1 MTIKKIPVLFASAY
15 SMLWGGSLLI
25 PGPVH
30 ARQAEPAKAT
40 KTIADFTKS
49 MVKHEG
55 FLPLYW
61 EEKTGKLWMEV
72 SRWGQELLY
81 VTSLPTGLGSNEIGL
96 DRGQLGDGR
105 IVRFQR
111 VGPTVF
117 LVEPNYAFRADSKN
131 ADERRAVEEAFAQSI
146 LASFP
151 VEVEEGGRVLVEV
164 TGFAN
169 RDAHGI
175 TKALADA
182 RQSGYSL
189 DTRRS
194 TIAVAKTR
202 AFPRNTE
209 IESIL
214 TFAGG
219 SGAAVSAVAPSPQA
233 LTLHQRQSFI
243 ALPETPYKIR
253 SSDPRAGFFTR
264 SYEDLAAPLG
274 EDTTRRF
281 IIRHRLEKKDPAA
294 PVSEP
299 VKPIVY
305 YVDRGAPEP
314 IRTALMEGAAWWNQA
329 FEAAGYQNAFR
340 VELLPEGADPMDI
353 RYNVIQWVP
362 RDVRGWSY
370 GSSIVDPRTGE
381 ILKGQVVLDARRA
394 RYDYLLAE
402 GLLAPYKNSTG
413 SGEMEKMVLA
423 RIRQLSVH
431 EVGHTLG
438 LRHNYQGSSQGRS
451 SVMDYPSPLVTI
463 KPAGSLD
470 LSNAYSVGVGA
481 WDKIAIRYGYQEF
494 PRETDEKPGLE
505 RILAQAQQNKISYLT
520 DEDASGGLHPEVSRW
535 DSATDAAAE
544 LDRIMRV
551 RRIALKQFG
560 ANAIRYNRPLAT
572 LEEAL
577 VPVYLHHRYQ
587 VQAAAALL
595 GGQRYTY
602 ALRGDG
608 QVPVRPVSAAE
619 QNRALTALL
628 ATLKPSELALPR
640 PLLTAI
646 PPRPSGYASS
656 GELFSRYTG
665 RAFDSLAPASVAA
678 DMTISLLLDPER
690 GARLVQQHTIDRGL
704 PSLGTIYDRLIT
716 TVLEYPATDMY
727 QAEITRLTRR
737 VLAERLMETAQ
748 SALMPAVR
756 AMALLKLE
764 ELRKRLSVG
773 ISTRPLE
780 ETERADRLLLEADIK
795 RFLARPQ
802 DRITPL
808 PRLALPQGSPLGSHE

>member
-1 MTIKKIPVLFASAY
+1 MTIPILFGCAY
-15 SMLWGGSLLI
+15 SLLWGGCLLI
-25 PGPVH
+25 SSP
-30 ARQAEPAKAT
+30 AQAQQTEPTKAP

-49 MVKHEG
+49 MVKKDG

-61 EEKTGKLWMEV
+61 EEKTGKLWMEI
-72 SRWGQELLY
+72 SRLDQELLY

-96 DRGQLGDGR
+96 DRGQIGGGR

-117 LVEPNYAFRADSKN
+117 LVQPNYAFRADSKN
-131 ADERRAVEEAFAQSI
+131 ADERRAVEEAFATSI
-146 LASFP
+146 LASFS
-151 VEVEEGGRVLVEV
+151 VEAEEAGRVLVEI
-164 TGFAN
+164 TPFAR

-175 TKALADA
+175 GNALAEA

-189 DTRRS
+189 DGTRS
-194 TIAVAKTR
+194 TIAINNTR
-202 AFPRNTE
+202 AFPKNTE

-219 SGAAVSAVAPSPQA
+219 GGNAVSTIAPTVQA
-233 LTLHQRQSFI
+233 ITLHQRQSFI
-243 ALPETPYKIR
+243 ALPEPGFKSR
-253 SSDPRAGFFTR
+253 SSDPRAGFFTLT
-264 SYEDLAAPLG
+264 YEDFTAPLG
-274 EDTTRRF
+274 DDMTRRF
-281 IIRHRLEKKDPAA
+281 LIRHRLKKKDPAA

-314 IRTALMEGAAWWNQA
+314 IRTALREGAAWWNQA
-329 FEAAGYQNAFR
+329 FEAAGYKNAFR

-370 GSSIVDPRTGE
+370 GASIVDPRTGE

-402 GLLAPYKNSTG
+402 GLLAPYKNSSG
-413 SGEMEKMVLA
+413 SQAMEKMVLA
-423 RIRQLSVH
+423 RIRQLAVH

-463 KPAGSLD
+463 KPDGSLD

-481 WDKIAIRYGYQEF
+481 WDKVAIRYGYQEF
-494 PRETDEKPGLE
+494 SQESEEKPGLE
-505 RILAQAQQNKISYLT
+505 RILAQARQQKLSYLT
-520 DEDASGGLHPEVSRW
+520 DEDATGGVHPEVSRW
-535 DSATDAAAE
+535 DSATDAVTE
-544 LDRIMRV
+544 LDRTMRV

-560 ANAIRYNRPLAT
+560 ENAIPFHRPLAT

-587 VQAAAALL
+587 AQAAAALL

-608 QVPVRPVSAAE
+608 QVPVRPVPAVE
-619 QNRALTALL
+619 QERALTALL

-640 PLLTAI
+640 PLLMAI
-646 PPRPSGYASS
+646 PPRPTGYSS
-656 GELFSRYTG
+656 SAELFSRYTG
-665 RAFDSLAPASVAA
+665 RAFDSLSPASVAA

-690 GARLVQQHTIDRGL
+690 GARLVQQHAIDRQLPGL
-704 PSLGTIYDRLIT
+704 ATLYDRLIA
-716 TVLEYPATDMY
+716 TVLEYPVADLY
-727 QAEITRLTRR
+727 QAEIARLTRR
-737 VLAERLMETAQ
+737 ILAERFMETVQ
-748 SALMPAVR
+748 SAPMPAVR

-764 ELRKRLSVG
+764 ALRNRLVVTFT
-773 ISTRPLE
+773 TRPLE
-780 ETERADRLLLEADIK
+780 ESERADRALLEADIK

-802 DRITPL
+802 DRVITL
-808 PRLALPQGSPLGSHE
+808 PRLTVPLGSPLGNRD